1 MQRAKNYC
9 PPIEEFFFL
18 KLKNIWTFL
27 KGEHFSFIMIC
38 CYLFFEYARPQAI
51 FPVID
56 FLPWAQL
63 FLIGSLAGAVVDRS
77 VKWVSSPINIFLILF
92 AIIIFIASLNAIYP
106 KISEER
112 YIDFYSWFVVY
123 FLIINIVNTKQRF
136 YVFLLIFMLCA
147 AKISISL
154 SQTWAFRGFSFTAWG
169 LKGPRGYFQ
178 NSGELSILMLTLFPV
193 AYHLYQLLKDKVS
206 RVEKYILILFW
217 VTPILVVLGA
227 SSRGSQLALAIQLMI
242 IFRKYIFRIKPLI
255 MVVSLCVLLYHLLPE
270 EQKQRFEEAGTD
282 KTSQQRLLYFQNGWE
297 MMQKYPMLGVGYFNF
312 PKYFEDYYPEDM
324 LYEKAELPHNI
335 FIQVGTDTGFTGLAI
350 FMFLLLLPFWLSRRK
365 KIDPEKDPFMS
376 ASITGVL
383 QGIIGFI
390 IAGQFVTVTYYPF
403 LWVGLAF
410 VVAGNNVYNL
420 QHNQK
425 ARKDL
430 FMENKFEQHEE
441 PHFGSR

>member
-1 MQRAKNYC
+1 MNRSRNYC
-9 PPIEEFFFL
+9 PDIEEFYFL
-18 KLKNIWTFL
+18 KLKNIWTFF
-27 KGEHFSFIMIC
+27 KGQHFSFIMIC

-51 FPVID
+51 FPFID

-77 VKWVSSPINIFLILF
+77 VKWVSSPINVFMILF
-92 AIIIFIASLNAIYP
+92 AIIILISSLNAVYP
-106 KISEER
+106 KISQDH

-154 SQTWAFRGFSFTAWG
+154 SQTWAFRGFSFTSWG

-206 RVEKYILILFW
+206 KVEKYILILFW

-227 SSRGSQLALAIQLMI
+227 SSRGSQLALAIQLMV
-242 IFRKYIFRIKPLI
+242 IFRKHIFKIKPLI
-255 MVVSLCVLLYHLLPE
+255 TVVVLCTLLYHLLPE

-282 KTSQQRLLYFQNGWE
+282 KTSQQRLLYFENGWK
-297 MMQKYPMLGVGYFNF
+297 MMQKYPGLGVGYFNF
-312 PKYFEDYYPEDM
+312 PKYFENYYPEDM
-324 LYEKAELPHNI
+324 LYDKAELPHNI
-335 FIQVGTDTGFTGLAI
+335 FIQVGTDTGFTGLFI
-350 FMFLLLLPFWLSRRK
+350 FLFLLLLPFWLSRRK
-365 KIDPEKDPFMS
+365 KLDPDKDKFMHIT
-376 ASITGVL
+376 ITGVL
-383 QGIIGFI
+383 QGLLGFI

-403 LWVGLAF
+403 LWISLAF
-410 VVAGNNVYNL
+410 VVAGHNVYRL
-420 QHNQK
+420 QHNPK
-425 ARKDL
+425 K
-430 FMENKFEQHEE
+430 QHNQLSKE
-441 PHFGSR
+441 PFATNGEPRFGSR